1 MWDRVSCVPVY
12 LPMRGVR
19 VVEVAQFTYT
29 PAAGAVLAD
38 WGADVIKVEHAVMG
52 DAQRGL
58 TVGPS
63 GWSEGRFHP
72 IMEHP
77 NRGKRSIGL
86 ALEHPDGR
94 DVLYD
99 VARTCDV
106 FVTNFLPDARRR
118 LQIDIDD
125 LRRVNNRIIYVRG
138 SAFGA
143 KGQEADKGGF
153 DSSAFWARTGAAHGV
168 TPVDFDGMLGM
179 PGPAYGDS
187 IGGMT
192 IAGAIASAL
201 FARERTGEPAI
212 VDVSLLSVGAW
223 ALGLAVDLSL
233 ATGEQWEPASTGST
247 GMPSNPTIGP
257 FRTSDGRFI
266 YLAMLQ
272 PGRYWAD
279 LCRHLDRTDLLD
291 DPRCSTAELL
301 MANAPQLAVEVAHA
315 ILSQPFAYWNERL
328 RTLEGQWAP
337 VQSSLELGHDRQ
349 LRENGYIAVITD
361 ADGRQRELVANPVQ
375 FNEEPAT
382 LTRAPQFAEHTDD
395 ILRELGRSDDEIIDL
410 KISGAVT

>member
-1 MWDRVSCVPVY
+1 MY

-19 VVEVAQFTYT
+19 VLEVAQFTYT
-29 PAAGAVLAD
+29 PAAGGVLAD

-58 TVGPS
+58 TVGPA

-94 DVLYD
+94 DVLFEL
-99 VARTCDV
+99 ARTCDV

-125 LRRVNNRIIYVRG
+125 LRRVNDRIIYVRG

-143 KGQEADKGGF
+143 KGHEAEKGGF
-153 DSSAFWARTGAAHGV
+153 DSSAFWARTGGAHGV

-179 PGPAYGDS
+179 PAPAYGDS

-223 ALGLAVDLSL
+223 ASGLAVDLSL
-233 ATGEQWEPASTGST
+233 ATGDEWAPASTGSV

-266 YLAMLQ
+266 YLAILQ

-301 MANAPQLAVEVAHA
+301 MANAPQLAVEVAHT
-315 ILSQPFAYWNERL
+315 ILDKPFAYWNERL
-328 RTLEGQWAP
+328 QTLDGQWAP
-337 VQSSLELGHDRQ
+337 VQNSLELGNDRQ
-349 LRENGYIAVITD
+349 LRENGYIAAITD

-395 ILRELGRSDDEIIDL
+395 ILRELGRSEDEIIDL